1 MYWNW
6 AVSKR
11 REESIV
17 SDDYSA
23 QLIVCRVTCF
33 IEYDNST
40 ADDFRNGEASM
51 KILAVVVWHSRTIGP
66 YFVSNII
73 HVARCVSVIGIFMPI
88 LFP

>member
-1 MYWNW
+1 M
-6 AVSKR
+6 
-11 REESIV
+11 V

-40 ADDFRNGEASM
+40 ADDFHNGEGPL
-51 KILAVVVWHSRTIGP
+51 KILAVVVWHSRTMWP

-73 HVARCVSVIGIFMPI
+73 HVAMCVSVIGIFKPT